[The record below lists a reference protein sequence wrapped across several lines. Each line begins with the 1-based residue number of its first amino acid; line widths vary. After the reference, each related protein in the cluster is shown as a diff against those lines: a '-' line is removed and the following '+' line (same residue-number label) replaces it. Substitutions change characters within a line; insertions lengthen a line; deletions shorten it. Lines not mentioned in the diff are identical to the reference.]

1 MATEILMPQLGMG
14 MFEGTIVSWIV
25 ADGAAVR
32 RGEGIVEIQTE
43 KVIHTIEAPV
53 DGIVQRVAAEG
64 SIVPIRELV
73 GYLLAAGEPRVEVG
87 GETRDPSPTGYVRSR
102 TSSASGAEPS
112 GEVRASPVARRL
124 AKEHG
129 LDLTT
134 IVGSGPGGRI
144 VEKDVLAAVDALQ
157 GDQVRV
163 SPVVRRIAEE
173 TDLDLTALSGT
184 GPGGRITNGD
194 VERRRAKPVGLAGSP
209 ASPAPIAGHATGA
222 EAVAVVGIRRVIF
235 ERMAHSS
242 STVARVTEFVEVDAT
257 NLVEVRTLLKSELGR
272 TENLSVGYNDL
283 LIMIAAKALR
293 EHRLLNS
300 TFVDGEIKLLPQIN
314 IGLAVDM
321 ESGLLVPVIRGAD
334 RMGLVDIVRQVRAL
348 VERAQ
353 EGRSLSEDLTGGTF
367 TITNLGMYEVDGF
380 APIVNLPECAI
391 LGVGRIVAKPAVFQ
405 GEIAVRQM
413 MVLSLSF
420 DHRIVDGA
428 PAARF
433 LQQVKNLV
441 EKPYVLL

>member
-1 MATEILMPQLGMG
+1 VATEILMPQLGMG

-64 SIVPIRELV
+64 SIVPIRGLV
-73 GYLLAAGEPRVEVG
+73 GCLLAAGEPRVEVG
-87 GETRDPSPTGYVRSR
+87 GETRDPSPTGSVRSR
-102 TSSASGAEPS
+102 TSSASGAEPR
-112 GEVRASPVARRL
+112 GELRASPVARTL

-144 VEKDVLAAVDALQ
+144 VEKDVHAAVDALQ

-173 TDLDLTALSGT
+173 TDLDLTALRGT

-194 VERRRAKPVGLAGSP
+194 VERRRAQPVGLAGSP
-209 ASPAPIAGHATGA
+209 ASPPIAGHATGA

-314 IGLAVDM
+314 IGLAVDT
-321 ESGLLVPVIRGAD
+321 ERGLLVPVVRNAD
-334 RMGLVDIVRQVRAL
+334 SIGLLDVVREVRAL
-348 VERAQ
+348 MERAQ
-353 EGRSLSEDLTGGTF
+353 MGRSLPEDLTGGTF
-367 TITNLGMYEVDGF
+367 TISNLGMYEIDGF
-380 APIVNLPECAI
+380 TPIVNLPECAI
-391 LGVGRIVAKPAVFQ
+391 LGVGRIVAKPAVLQ